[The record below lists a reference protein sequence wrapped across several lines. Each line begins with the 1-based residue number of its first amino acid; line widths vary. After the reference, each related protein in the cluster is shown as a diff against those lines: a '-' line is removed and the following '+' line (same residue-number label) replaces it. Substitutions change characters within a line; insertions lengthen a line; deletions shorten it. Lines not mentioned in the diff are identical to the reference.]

1 MTFHQSGRILGHDH
15 ELTSPQ
21 AESFRKLETDCPF
34 DLPAG
39 KVFKHIPRIVKLDE
53 LQPRAPRKRLRM
65 VLNFTEDDPSPPT
78 GKSQPF
84 PLRQIRYLVGFGHG
98 AVVAESHHRHGIGIA
113 SAHSQTHLHRIGHG
127 NGRGPQRGPVRTVE
141 GTKSGERRSVTAQS
155 QPCLRVIHRIPTPR
169 CGHWGIGAARRAI
182 AKEATHGRRPGKGSG
197 EGRIGLWT
205 GANNQ
210 SGRHVRIGDGEPVHA
225 NPKVEVAGQ
234 RLCGESSRVGRATDV
249 ATAGRN
255 IESASGDPLNHR
267 GPGVVAAQI
276 HRKQFRREKLT
287 LGVGN

>member
-1 MTFHQSGRILGHDH
+1 MTVHQGSGILGHDH

-21 AESFRKLETDCPF
+21 AESFRKLEADGPF

-84 PLRQIRYLVGFGHG
+84 PLRLIRHLIGFGHA
-98 AVVAESHHRHGIGIA
+98 AVVAEPHHCDGIGIA

-141 GTKSGERRSVTAQS
+141 GTKSGERRASAAQS

-169 CGHWGIGAARRAI
+169 CGHWGIGAAGRAI
-182 AKEATHGRRPGKGSG
+182 AKEATHGGRSSKGSG
-197 EGRIGLWT
+197 EGRIGVRT
-205 GANNQ
+205 GA
-210 SGRHVRIGDGEPVHA
+210 D
-225 NPKVEVAGQ
+225 
-234 RLCGESSRVGRATDV
+234 D
-249 ATAGRN
+249 
-255 IESASGDPLNHR
+255 
-267 GPGVVAAQI
+267 
-276 HRKQFRREKLT
+276 
-287 LGVGN
+287 